1 MSEDCV
7 LDLIKTI
14 GHSAMTKVGQ
24 TRREDRDIYVWV
36 HICSFHNYIR
46 FNVDATCNI
55 SECN

>member
-24 TRREDRDIYVWV
+24 TRREDRDI
-36 HICSFHNYIR
+36 CSFHNYIR
-46 FNVDATCNI
+46 FNVDATCTI